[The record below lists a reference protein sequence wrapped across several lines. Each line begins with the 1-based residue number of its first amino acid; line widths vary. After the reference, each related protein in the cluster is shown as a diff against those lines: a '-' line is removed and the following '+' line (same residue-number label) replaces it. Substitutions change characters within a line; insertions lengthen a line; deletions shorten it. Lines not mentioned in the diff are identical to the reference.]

1 MPLPSWLRRDLAL
14 MTNRFPLSPKYRD
27 FINSTKGV
35 RADFLEGTTASGKTT
50 VGAGVKFMAMV
61 SASPKKLH
69 IIASKT
75 TGTAEKNILQQDNGI
90 LDLHRTARYYGGGD
104 KDFRLPHIKF
114 EGKIIFVLGY
124 DNRDKWKLV
133 LGAQFGCV
141 YIDEI
146 NTADI
151 DFVREI
157 STRNDYL
164 MATLNPDD
172 PSLPVYK
179 EFVNRSRPYRKYA
192 GEVPPEILAE
202 LKEPAAPGW
211 RYWFFT
217 FRDNLSLSEDD
228 ISRKMEAAPKG
239 TKLYKNKILGLRGRA
254 TGLVFSNFERQRH
267 CISRTRA
274 KALVRQQKNRNQT
287 EWFARF
293 SAALD
298 TSYSQQSPDT
308 IAMSFIG
315 ITNLGRCILLAERV
329 YNNAQLREPLAPSDT
344 VREFRAFLDRNRQEW
359 GVTTVILNKRGNP
372 CPLCRPFCGKV
383 FIDDV
388 WSGGSAADGD
398 YPLLSEA
405 IEQGLY
411 HPRCRD
417 SHTTYFPELE
427 EEAPLTKAEER
438 RQEAEYEAQQKET
451 NARRQG
457 EKYDRLAEYSLDP
470 ENRRRYQ
477 ARAGE
482 WEKEKLI
489 LSKSNRD
496 KPVSLSFSKKKQ
508 QSAPEWN
515 KAIGPEIWPTK
526 QRKAM
531 WSAEWGTTGK
541 RHEEA
546 RLYDAAGKRLFHK
559 KGGAQ
564 EVQFTTAEIKQMRG
578 GVLTHNH
585 PGLDYGCFSPNDI
598 NMLRY
603 GKLSEM
609 RCVTPKGVF
618 RIQHPGKWSKEINSL
633 EKIESAYYDISNNT
647 DGRFFERARLGEIS
661 FIDAENMAQEATVR
675 ELCNRFGIP
684 FEFESWDSIREAIK

>member
-1 MPLPSWLRRDLAL
+1 MPNDYDLSAAFAAVERELISSMMRNLSRHRAEETKEGIQWGAWQIEQLDALERYRRDNQKRFIPCFGRLNGDLEKLLKAAHARGGMDQEEEILEAIRQGASVRKPSKGLSATFFRTNERKLDAL
-14 MTNRFPLSPKYRD
+14 IKATTDDIQKAETAVLRAANDQYRKIIYNAQVYANTGAGTYEKAVD
-27 FINSTKGV
+27 MAVK
-35 RADFLEGTTASGKTT
+35 DFLSRGIQCVVYKNGARHTLTDYADMAIRTASKRAYLQGE
-50 VGAGVKFMAMV
+50 GAK
-61 SASPKKLH
+61 
-69 IIASKT
+69 
-75 TGTAEKNILQQDNGI
+75 
-90 LDLHRTARYYGGGD
+90 
-104 KDFRLPHIKF
+104 
-114 EGKIIFVLGY
+114 
-124 DNRDKWKLV
+124 
-133 LGAQFGCV
+133 
-141 YIDEI
+141 
-146 NTADI
+146 
-151 DFVREI
+151 
-157 STRNDYL
+157 
-164 MATLNPDD
+164 
-172 PSLPVYK
+172 
-179 EFVNRSRPYRKYA
+179 
-192 GEVPPEILAE
+192 
-202 LKEPAAPGW
+202 
-211 RYWFFT
+211 
-217 FRDNLSLSEDD
+217 
-228 ISRKMEAAPKG
+228 
-239 TKLYKNKILGLRGRA
+239 
-254 TGLVFSNFERQRH
+254 
-267 CISRTRA
+267 
-274 KALVRQQKNRNQT
+274 
-287 EWFARF
+287 
-293 SAALD
+293 
-298 TSYSQQSPDT
+298 
-308 IAMSFIG
+308 
-315 ITNLGRCILLAERV
+315 
-329 YNNAQLREPLAPSDT
+329 
-344 VREFRAFLDRNRQEW
+344 RQEW

-438 RQEAEYEAQQKET
+438 RQEAEYEAQQKEN

-457 EKYDRLAEYSLDP
+457 EKYDRMAEYSLDP

-496 KPVSLSFSKKKQ
+496 KPVSISFSKKKQ